1 MGVNYVGSRIGH
13 GYKTLL
19 PRRTSF
25 TLTRRGLGSE
35 VERAHINSTEG
46 NVPGGLFHAQTSK
59 LRSSTAK
66 SFPQSSHVNLD
77 RSRWIWENYNMERSK
92 NIRRPGKQCQRF
104 KCHCR
109 TKEKREY
116 YSINHVGGVVLEA

>member
-1 MGVNYVGSRIGH
+1 MGVNYVASRIGH

-46 NVPGGLFHAQTSK
+46 NLFLEAFFMRK
-59 LRSSTAK
+59 LPNCARQ
-66 SFPQSSHVNLD
+66 PQSRFHSHLTSTLIARGGFGRTTIWNEAKTSADRENSVNDL
-77 RSRWIWENYNMERSK
+77 NATAERK
-92 NIRRPGKQCQRF
+92 RNVNIIQ
-104 KCHCR
+104 
-109 TKEKREY
+109 
-116 YSINHVGGVVLEA
+116 SITSVVLF